1 MFAEAVHSDNSG
13 VHESHKQKVETTLR
27 RWLLQLEEQKAV
39 LEENAIAG
47 WVCGMFRTLWQQ
59 L

>member
-1 MFAEAVHSDNSG
+1 MVFAEAVHSDNSD
-13 VHESHKQKVETTLR
+13 VHESHKQEVETTLT
-27 RWLLQLEEQKAV
+27 V